1 MPTDTA
7 RRDYYEVLGVERT
20 ASPDE
25 IKRAYR
31 KLAVRF
37 HPDKNPGD
45 RAAEDAFKEASEAY
59 GVLAD
64 QEKRARYDR
73 FGHAGLGGAGQTV
86 NREIFEDFQ
95 DLFRGGVFDMFGEM
109 FGSGG
114 RRSGPARG
122 GDIQVRL
129 TVDFADP
136 VRDREE
142 RILVSRHETCEDC
155 RGSGGAEGA
164 QPIACGRCGGSGQET
179 LSRGFMVLRQTC
191 SGCRG
196 TGRINRN
203 PCRTC
208 GGEGL
213 RAREREV
220 TVRIPAG
227 IDDGNQL
234 RIPGSG
240 EPGRRGGPSGDL
252 YVIVQVRPHPRLRRD
267 GSNVL
272 GDVTVSFPEAALGA
286 VKEVETIRGPES
298 LRIPAGTQPG
308 SRLRLR
314 SRGFP
319 VLRSRSRGDHLVRV
333 LVEVP
338 RRLNRVERRAVEQ
351 LADAMKGDAGKA
363 DDGDSDFARSDT
375 DTAERRPDDKTE
387 RPSFLH
393 RLFS

>member
-1 MPTDTA
+1 MPTETA
-7 RRDYYEVLGVERT
+7 RRDYYEVLGVNRT

-45 RAAEDAFKEASEAY
+45 RAAEESFKEASEAY
-59 GVLAD
+59 GVLGD

-73 FGHAGLGGAGQTV
+73 FGHAGVSGAGQTV

-95 DLFRGGVFDMFGEM
+95 DIFRGGSGIFEMFGDMFG
-109 FGSGG
+109 GSAG

-129 TVDFADP
+129 SMDFTDP
-136 VRDREE
+136 VEEREE
-142 RILVSRHETCEDC
+142 RILVPRQEACEDC

-164 QPIACGRCGGSGQET
+164 QPIVCGRCGGSGQET
-179 LSRGFMVLRQTC
+179 LARGFMVLRQTC

-196 TGRINRN
+196 AGRINRN
-203 PCRTC
+203 PCRAC

-213 RAREREV
+213 RPREREV

-234 RIPGSG
+234 RIPGAG
-240 EPGRRGGPSGDL
+240 EPGLRGGPPGDL
-252 YVIVQVRPHPRLRRD
+252 YVIVQIRPHPELRRD
-267 GSNVL
+267 GPNVL
-272 GDVTVSFPEAALGA
+272 GELSVSFPEAALGA
-286 VKEVETIRGPES
+286 VKEVETVRGRES
-298 LRIPAGTQPG
+298 LRIPAGSQPG

-314 SRGFP
+314 NRGFP
-319 VLRSRSRGDHLVRV
+319 VLRSRSHGDHVVR
-333 LVEVP
+333 LHIQVP
-338 RRLNRVERRAVEQ
+338 RRLSRAERNAVER
-351 LADAMKGDAGKA
+351 LADAMRGDSGKA
-363 DDGDSDFARSDT
+363 EDGDSDFAGSES
-375 DTAERRPDDKTE
+375 AAPEKKAE
-387 RPSFLH
+387 RPSFLN